1 MGAKVKYRNGAW
13 WVFVNHHGRRKA
25 KKVGDRET
33 AQRVAQAVRERI
45 ARRGLALPTA
55 SGEQSLRSFAGSWL
69 VVYNQERPHDSL
81 GRVPPL
87 TFLPRLNPPVQ
98 SPFAVST

>member
-1 MGAKVKYRNGAW
+1 M
-13 WVFVNHHGRRKA
+13 
-25 KKVGDRET
+25 
-33 AQRVAQAVRERI
+33 RI
-45 ARRGLALPTA
+45 SANR
-55 SGEQSLRSFAGSWL
+55 WL

-87 TFLPRLNPPVQ
+87 PFLPRPTRPGQ